1 MLGGRKCLWRNIK
14 KKMNI
19 SREKDKKEGTK
30 DGNKINTELSEENEG
45 T

>member
-1 MLGGRKCLWRNIK
+1 MT
-14 KKMNI
+14 NI
-19 SREKDKKEGTK
+19 SEKKDKKRGAK